1 MASPATAKRPRPSAQ
16 VKMSDPEVYLPDQR
30 VIPIQER
37 MAVKWPL
44 FVDWGTDFLTVRHEA
59 STVDP
64 YNGPL
69 PDGSNGMTIH
79 PIIEFL
85 LISDYPATR
94 PIQRKQGV
102 RHGTRAIVY
111 EAAWLEAEKDF
122 TNSHFV
128 RTGEAARDPLEIIF
142 EGMAFK
148 HTDEMMSLASIM
160 N

>member
-1 MASPATAKRPRPSAQ
+1 MGS
-16 VKMSDPEVYLPDQR
+16 PEVFLPDER

-37 MAVKWPL
+37 MHVKWPL
-44 FVDWGTDFLTVRHEA
+44 LKDWGTDFVTVRHDA
-59 STVDP
+59 SKLDP

-69 PDGSNGMTIH
+69 PDGSVGISVW

-85 LISDYPATR
+85 LVSNYPATR
-94 PIQRKQGV
+94 PVQRKAGV

-111 EAAWLEAEKDF
+111 ERSWEEAEKEF
-122 TNSHFV
+122 KNGHYV
-128 RTGEAARDPLEIIF
+128 RGDGATDPLEVIF
-142 EGMAFK
+142 RGMAFK